1 MTKILQK
8 DDIVRGMTLIN
19 ASADQVYD
27 IVSDIRRIPE
37 WSPECIHAEWTAPG
51 RFRGSNRRR
60 LGRWSTEARI
70 VAAEPGRQFSFAVQ
84 MGGSD
89 FTQWTYRMEPA
100 DAGFQ
105 LVEEMRMCVD
115 LPVLALLFER
125 LALRIKDRRSDLQG
139 NIDQS
144 LCRLRQIVESE
155 HYGLRRDDPQ

>member
-1 MTKILQK
+1 MLQK
-8 DDIVRGMTLIN
+8 NDVVRGKTFIR
-19 ASADQVYD
+19 ASANQVYD
-27 IVSDIRRIPE
+27 TVSDIRRIPE
-37 WSPECIHAEWTAPG
+37 WSPECVRAEWVAAD

-70 VAAEPGRQFSFAVQ
+70 VTADPGRRFSFAVQ

-100 DAGFQ
+100 AAGC
-105 LVEEMRMCVD
+105 LLIEEMRMCVD

-125 LALRIKDRRSDLQG
+125 LALRVRDRRADLQG

-144 LCRLRQIVESE
+144 LLRLRRIVESE
-155 HYGLRRDDPQ
+155 HGGLLSGDPR